1 MKNSLGRFKGRF
13 APVEKESANVKIRG
27 KLSSLSSKKGT
38 EEKYAE
44 HKGPV
49 GHQKTNLLTHF
60 GSPRQRRDGKGHRK
74 YLKK

>member
-1 MKNSLGRFKGRF
+1 MKNSLVRFKGRF
-13 APVEKESANVKIRG
+13 APVEKESANVKRKIV
-27 KLSSLSSKKGT
+27 KSEHKKGT

-49 GHQKTNLLTHF
+49 GHQKTDLLTHF